1 MSIRCYEK
9 NIILGIIF
17 VTAVALFA
25 CNKESVVEDVAYTT
39 EVVETKEIKKEEIVK
54 RNIEKS
60 GIVTEQNSDG
70 DIITIIKL
78 ANEKI
83 KTIEYD
89 ANDLE
94 EDYNIYKA
102 IDIDLSDKNSI
113 AFNFKNQVDFIGEDL
128 LIKSGGVYVL
138 SGELKNGQIRV
149 EGDFKDRVEIV
160 LNNARIITNKFIAI
174 NSTTNAPICLRLANE
189 SENYI
194 GTNNSNKELMQYAVY
209 TNNSLSVVGSGSLVV
224 DEGFMNAI
232 GSADVLTFISG
243 NYTLFGSVSAISAA
257 SCIIIKNGIYN
268 ILSGNVALMSMSDV
282 NGYIYIEDGE
292 YNIISKGYGLVAKN
306 EIIFAG
312 GSVKIDSEKIAIK
325 GKTIDV
331 IDGDI
336 NVKAMEDAFTATDD
350 TQNIYANSLVY
361 IRFVGG
367 ETSINS
373 WYDGLHSYG
382 DMYLEGGKIY
392 ISGPTRHRN
401 KIISYNGNIV
411 CKSCD
416 MIALGASKEVQ
427 DFGDAINQNYIIVYY
442 KEKYARQKGS
452 AYQLRDDA
460 DNIIMSFTP
469 EKDYRVAIITSDKLK
484 VGNKY
489 ILISR
494 DKETEIQIL
503 EKRTI
508 ITE

>member
-1 MSIRCYEK
+1 MK
-9 NIILGIIF
+9 NNNKNRILIKFLI
-17 VTAVALFA
+17 TITIATLFA
-25 CNKESVVEDVAYTT
+25 CNSENNVAETT
-39 EVVETKEIKKEEIVK
+39 EVTQVVETKEIKKDEIVK
-54 RNIEKS
+54 RNIEAS
-60 GIVTEQNSDG
+60 GIVSEMNNEG
-70 DIITIIKL
+70 DIINTIKL
-78 ANEKI
+78 ANDKT

-89 ANDLE
+89 AYDLE
-94 EDYNIYKA
+94 DDYNIYKA
-102 IDIDLSDKNSI
+102 IDVDLSDKNSV
-113 AFNFKNQVDFIGEDL
+113 AFNFKNQVDFVGDDL
-128 LIKSGGVYVL
+128 VIKSGGVYVL
-138 SGELKNGQIRV
+138 TGELTNGQIRV

-160 LNNARIITNKFIAI
+160 MNNVRIMTNQLIAI
-174 NSTTNAPICLRLANE
+174 NSITDAPLCLRLANG

-209 TNNSLSVVGSGSLVV
+209 ANNSLSVVGSGSLVV
-224 DEGFMNAI
+224 DEGFLNAI
-232 GSADVLTFISG
+232 GSSDVLTFISG
-243 NYTLFGSVSAISAA
+243 NYTLFGSVSAISAT

-268 ILSGNVALMSMSDV
+268 ILAGNVAFMSMSDV
-282 NGYIYIEDGE
+282 NGYVYIEDGE
-292 YNIISKGYGLVAKN
+292 CNIISKGYGIVAKN
-306 EIIFAG
+306 EIIIAG
-312 GSVKIDSEKIAIK
+312 GSLRIDAEKIAVK

-331 IDGDI
+331 IDGSI
-336 NVKAMEDAFTATDD
+336 NVKSMEDAFIATDD
-350 TQNIYANSLVY
+350 SQNISLNGEVY

-367 ETSINS
+367 DTNINS

-392 ISGPTRHRN
+392 ISGPTRHKN

-427 DFGDAINQNYIIVYY
+427 DFGDAINQNYIVVHY

-452 AYQLRDDA
+452 AYQLRDMA

-484 VGNKY
+484 VGSKY

-494 DKETEIQIL
+494 DKETEVLLTDKKTIL
-503 EKRTI
+503 
-508 ITE
+508 TE